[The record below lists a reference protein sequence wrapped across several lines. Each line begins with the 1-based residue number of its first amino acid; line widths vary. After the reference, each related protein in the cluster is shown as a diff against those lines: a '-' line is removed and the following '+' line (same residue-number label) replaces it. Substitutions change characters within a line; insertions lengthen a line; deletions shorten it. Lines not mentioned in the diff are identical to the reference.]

1 MQPYQ
6 EEYIANLRE
15 IAALTTGKKPEGMS
29 FEAYEARLRRDEAQA
44 EARMRRNMELLRGW
58 LFPALDNLFEADE
71 ETLQELEAFAA
82 GLLRVREEQDAGLFC
97 QIYRALLSL
106 ARQKQDRCRMIRC
119 LYWLGIGR
127 NNLCSCLVGLELGLS
142 ERYMTAMRLC
152 FAEAAAYLKYY
163 DEIEDTETRGY
174 ILRSRANIALG
185 AFKSPEEKVGL
196 VRKTLQILQDKGYQE
211 KAPDLPWDRYI
222 YMTHQHMASSISY
235 SKEKV
240 MSVESLEAIMESAY
254 IVYQRHIQEAE
265 ENWEQPPVRWAFP
278 YYAIEYYCGVSEL
291 DRLLTKMEDLMDAA
305 SPEEFTEDSMYGLI
319 SLPAFYCQYLQQ
331 YPERI
336 PERREYL
343 GSLYR
348 RALDYVEAFPGDL
361 ENEALFRYL
370 RQLSHT
376 FVETEG
382 GMPYGDFLR
391 KLLIRFAPEIY
402 VHSLAVGEA
411 ARALC
416 ALIVEEEPHFFDDI
430 AFIRAVED
438 PEEKRRA
445 ILDYAMGC
453 GMFHDV
459 GKINFMNLYARI
471 ARQWFEEEREMT
483 RLHVSAGEVL
493 LAARPSTCRY
503 APAAQGH
510 HAWYD
515 GSRGHPASYHRL
527 ECPERQMVDVISLVD
542 WLENVTHTARLYAGI
557 EMTYDEAVQEAVS
570 LEGRRFSPM
579 LTARLRDGAVA
590 DRIAE
595 AFEAGR
601 RAARRQMYEETRP
614 AADRK

>member
-1 MQPYQ
+1 
-6 EEYIANLRE
+6 
-15 IAALTTGKKPEGMS
+15 
-29 FEAYEARLRRDEAQA
+29 
-44 EARMRRNMELLRGW
+44 
-58 LFPALDNLFEADE
+58 
-71 ETLQELEAFAA
+71 
-82 GLLRVREEQDAGLFC
+82 
-97 QIYRALLSL
+97 
-106 ARQKQDRCRMIRC
+106 MIRC

-127 NNLCSCLVGLELGLS
+127 NSLCSCLVGLELGLS
-142 ERYMTAMRLC
+142 EKYMTAMRLC

-163 DEIEDTETRGY
+163 DEIDDTETRGY
-174 ILRSRANIALG
+174 ILRSRANISLG

-265 ENWEQPPVRWAFP
+265 ANWEQPPVRWAFP
-278 YYAIEYYCGVSEL
+278 YYAIEYYCGVSDL

-343 GSLYR
+343 ESLYR
-348 RALDYVEAFPGDL
+348 RALDYVEAFPGAL
-361 ENEALFRYL
+361 ENEVLFRYL

-402 VHSLAVGEA
+402 IHSLAVGEA

-416 ALIVEEEPHFFDDI
+416 ALIVEEEPQFFDDI
-430 AFIRAVED
+430 GFICAVED
-438 PEEKRRA
+438 PAEKRRE

-483 RLHVSAGEVL
+483 RLHAPAGEVL
-493 LAARPSTCRY
+493 LAARPSTRRY

-515 GSRGHPASYHRL
+515 GSRGHPASYRRL

-614 AADRK
+614 AADQG